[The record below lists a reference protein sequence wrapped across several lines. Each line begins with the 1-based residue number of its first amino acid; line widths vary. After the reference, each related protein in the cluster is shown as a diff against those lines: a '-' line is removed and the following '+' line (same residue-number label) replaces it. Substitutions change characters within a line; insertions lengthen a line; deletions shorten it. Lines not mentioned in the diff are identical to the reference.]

1 MDLLKLIKENPY
13 VFGGIVVLILCLIGV
28 SAWYFFTESTTSDTS
43 ASQSNSS
50 NSLSANNSSSGSGAP
65 VNCVVTYPPI
75 FGPCDPVSGLKT
87 ATGTITTYPANG
99 GKPCPSNL
107 TVTEPCDDV
116 DCVVTYPPTFGP
128 CDPVYGLK
136 TATGVITT
144 YPSGNGEKCPPLT
157 VTEPCPVDCV
167 VDYPS
172 TWGPCDPVS
181 GVKTATGT
189 VRTYPMNGGATC
201 PPLTMT
207 EQCSVD
213 CQVQWQNGSC
223 NYNTGTITN
232 QATIVTPSKNGGASC
247 PTSLT
252 STTSCPKYLGL
263 YYERNYPSQ
272 YLADQ
277 GAMTAQQCYMS
288 AKNNNATVFGL
299 GYNQNG
305 ANSTAVCYFNP
316 NDNSNVVTNQ
326 TTGSK
331 VGILKASDI
340 PNSFGNMTNDNRT
353 TGSDGWIYPNHSGW
367 AVKAVYSV

>member
-13 VFGGIVVLILCLIGV
+13 VFAGIVVLILCVIGV
-28 SAWYFFTESTTSDTS
+28 SAWYFVSQSST
-43 ASQSNSS
+43 SNSS
-50 NSLSANNSSSGSGAP
+50 AKQLSSANSLSGDSSSGLSSP
-65 VNCVVTYPPI
+65 VDCVVDYPQTW
-75 FGPCDPVSGLKT
+75 GSCDPVSGLQT
-87 ATGTITTYPANG
+87 ATGTVRTNSKNG
-99 GKPCPSNL
+99 GAS
-107 TVTEPCDDV
+107 
-116 DCVVTYPPTFGP
+116 
-128 CDPVYGLK
+128 
-136 TATGVITT
+136 
-144 YPSGNGEKCPPLT
+144 CPPLT
-157 VTEPCPVDCV
+157 ITQSCPVDCV

-172 TWGPCDPVS
+172 TWGSCDPVS
-181 GVKTATGT
+181 GLKTATGT
-189 VRTYPMNGGATC
+189 VRTNSKNGGASC
-201 PPLTMT
+201 PPLTIT
-207 EQCSVD
+207 QSCPVDCVVDYPQTWGACDPVYGLKTATGTVRTNSKNGGASCPPLTITQSCPVD

-232 QATIVTPSKNGGASC
+232 QATIVSPSKNGGASC

-252 STTSCPKYLGL
+252 STTPCPKYLGL
-263 YYERNYPSQ
+263 YFERNYPSQ

-288 AKNNNATVFGL
+288 AKNSNATVFAL

-331 VGILKASDI
+331 VGTLKASDI
-340 PNSFGNMTNDNRT
+340 PNRFGNMSNDNGT
-353 TGSDGWIYPNHSGW
+353 TGSDGWIYPNHNGW